1 MNNNPTQPKDPE
13 HVDSDCDSATH
24 KCGAC
29 GKKYDF
35 GDIAPLLSRCCSVV
49 CYPLKGGPRFALG
62 GLSNED
68 WKETIDSYLS
78 RGAPPGG
85 NQ

>member
-13 HVDSDCDSATH
+13 HLDSDCDSATH
-24 KCGAC
+24 ECSAC

-35 GDIAPLLSRCCSVV
+35 RDIAPSLSRCCLVF
-49 CYPLKGGPRFALG
+49 YWRLQRGQRFALS

-68 WKETIDSYLS
+68 WKETIDSCLS
-78 RGAPPGG
+78 RGAPPGIKK
-85 NQ
+85 